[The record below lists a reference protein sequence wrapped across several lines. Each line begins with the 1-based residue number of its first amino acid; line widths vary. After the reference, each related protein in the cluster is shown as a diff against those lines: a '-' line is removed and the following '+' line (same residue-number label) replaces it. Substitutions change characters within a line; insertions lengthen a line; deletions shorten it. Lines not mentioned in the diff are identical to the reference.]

1 MIISQSYVANFHSIK
16 HLIKQVEFIR
26 KRVQKMSKVKDICN
40 VFNNLK
46 EADSPTLVAGAT
58 DDVPQSELLI
68 VWHYHVTYEFQS
80 KSTLYRLPELLAPSR
95 RHI

>member
-1 MIISQSYVANFHSIK
+1 MA
-16 HLIKQVEFIR
+16 
-26 KRVQKMSKVKDICN
+26 KVKDIRN

-46 EADSPTLVAGAT
+46 EADTPALVVGAT
-58 DDVPQSELLI
+58 DDVSQSELLI

-80 KSTLYRLPELLAPSR
+80 KSTLYRLPEVLARSR